1 MRVAGSKFMN
11 DCISGFKWPSLED
24 SCPHT
29 GRPAKSNY
37 LGLTGPVLL
46 IMIAMSAIALR
57 AEQPIAYSHKIHIEH
72 GLQCL
77 DCHSGADTGARA
89 TIPSVSKCMLCHAKI
104 ATGNPEVKK
113 VADFAAARREIP
125 WERVYGFEAAALVK
139 FQHAPHT
146 RAGVQCA
153 RCHGDMT
160 QAATAQP
167 LVKHNMGTCLSCHR
181 QNHASEDCA
190 TCHY

>member
-1 MRVAGSKFMN
+1 MN
-11 DCISGFKWPSLED
+11 DRISCFNRPNREESAPSGNPYAGKTFSQLF
-24 SCPHT
+24 CRVRT
-29 GRPAKSNY
+29 TY
-37 LGLTGPVLL
+37 ILM
-46 IMIAMSAIALR
+46 MIVSMAATVLR

-104 ATGNPEVKK
+104 ATDNPEVKK
-113 VADFAAARREIP
+113 VAEFAAARREIP
-125 WERVYGFEAAALVK
+125 WERVYGFDPGALVK
-139 FQHAPHT
+139 FQHAPHI

-167 LVKHNMGTCLSCHR
+167 LVKHSMGTCLTCHR
-181 QNHASEDCA
+181 QNHASEDCT

>member
-1 MRVAGSKFMN
+1 MIQ
-11 DCISGFKWPSLED
+11 CITYFKRPSLENSDLLGSNSPLRGRRPGD
-24 SCPHT
+24 SRVLRAT
-29 GRPAKSNY
+29 G
-37 LGLTGPVLL
+37 TLL
-46 IMIAMSAIALR
+46 LVVMAMAATVLR

-113 VADFAAARREIP
+113 VAGFAAARREIP
-125 WERVYGFEAAALVK
+125 WERVYGFDSAALVK
-139 FQHAPHT
+139 FQHAPHI
-146 RAGVQCA
+146 RAGVQCV

-167 LVKHNMGTCLSCHR
+167 LVKHNMGTCVSCHR
-181 QNHASEDCA
+181 ENHASEDCA

>member
-1 MRVAGSKFMN
+1 MIQ
-11 DCISGFKWPSLED
+11 CITYFKRPSLENSDLLGSNSPLRGRRPGD
-24 SCPHT
+24 SRVLRAT
-29 GRPAKSNY
+29 G
-37 LGLTGPVLL
+37 TLL
-46 IMIAMSAIALR
+46 LVVMAMAATVLR

-89 TIPSVSKCMLCHAKI
+89 TVPSVSKCMLCHAKI

-113 VADFAAARREIP
+113 VAGFAAARREIP
-125 WERVYGFEAAALVK
+125 WERVYGFDSAALVK
-139 FQHAPHT
+139 FQHAPHI
-146 RAGVQCA
+146 RAGVQCV

-167 LVKHNMGTCLSCHR
+167 LVKHNMGTCVSCHR
-181 QNHASEDCA
+181 ENHASEDCA

>member
-11 DCISGFKWPSLED
+11 DCISFKRPSLED

-29 GRPAKSNY
+29 GGPSNSSY
-37 LGLTGPVLL
+37 WRAVGTVLL
-46 IMIAMSAIALR
+46 VLIAAAALR

-104 ATGNPEVKK
+104 AVEKPEVKK
-113 VADFAAARREIP
+113 IAAFSAARREIP
-125 WERVYGFEAAALVK
+125 WERVYGFDPGALVK
-139 FQHAPHT
+139 FRHAPHI

>member
-1 MRVAGSKFMN
+1 MIQ
-11 DCISGFKWPSLED
+11 CITYFKRPSLENSDLLGSNSPLRGRRPGD
-24 SCPHT
+24 SRVLRAT
-29 GRPAKSNY
+29 GT
-37 LGLTGPVLL
+37 LLLVVL
-46 IMIAMSAIALR
+46 AMAATVLR

-113 VADFAAARREIP
+113 VAGFAAARREIP
-125 WERVYGFEAAALVK
+125 WERVYGFDSAALVK
-139 FQHAPHT
+139 FQHAPHI
-146 RAGVQCA
+146 RAGVQCV

-167 LVKHNMGTCLSCHR
+167 LVKHNMGTCVSCHR
-181 QNHASEDCA
+181 ENHASEDCA

>member
-1 MRVAGSKFMN
+1 MIQ
-11 DCISGFKWPSLED
+11 CITYFKRPSLENSDLLGSNSPLRGRRPGD
-24 SCPHT
+24 SRVLRAT
-29 GRPAKSNY
+29 G
-37 LGLTGPVLL
+37 TLL
-46 IMIAMSAIALR
+46 LVVMAMAATVLR

-113 VADFAAARREIP
+113 VAVFAAARREIP
-125 WERVYGFEAAALVK
+125 WERVYGFDSAALVK
-139 FQHAPHT
+139 FQHAPHI
-146 RAGVQCA
+146 RAGVQCV

-167 LVKHNMGTCLSCHR
+167 LVKHNMGTCVSCHR
-181 QNHASEDCA
+181 ENHASEDCA

>member
-1 MRVAGSKFMN
+1 MN
-11 DCISGFKWPSLED
+11 DCISCFNRPNREESAPSGN
-24 SCPHT
+24 PRT
-29 GRPAKSNY
+29 GKSFSQ
-37 LGLTGPVLL
+37 LFCRLQAIFLL
-46 IMIAMSAIALR
+46 ITIISVAASALR

-104 ATGNPEVKK
+104 ATDNAQVKK
-113 VADFAAARREIP
+113 VAEFAAARREIP
-125 WERVYGFEAAALVK
+125 WERVYGFDPGALVK
-139 FQHAPHT
+139 FRHAPHI

>member
-1 MRVAGSKFMN
+1 MIQ
-11 DCISGFKWPSLED
+11 CITYFKRSSLENSDLLGSNSPLRGRRPGD
-24 SCPHT
+24 SRVLRAT
-29 GRPAKSNY
+29 G
-37 LGLTGPVLL
+37 TLL
-46 IMIAMSAIALR
+46 LVVMAMAATVLR

-113 VADFAAARREIP
+113 VAGFAAARREIP
-125 WERVYGFEAAALVK
+125 WERVYGFDSAALVK
-139 FQHAPHT
+139 FQHAPHI
-146 RAGVQCA
+146 RAGVQCV

-167 LVKHNMGTCLSCHR
+167 LVKHNMGTCVSCHR
-181 QNHASEDCA
+181 ENHASEDCA

>member
-1 MRVAGSKFMN
+1 MIH
-11 DCISGFKWPSLED
+11 CITYFKRPSLENSDLLGSNSPLRGRRPGD
-24 SCPHT
+24 SRVLRAT
-29 GRPAKSNY
+29 G
-37 LGLTGPVLL
+37 TLL
-46 IMIAMSAIALR
+46 LVVMAMAATVLR

-104 ATGNPEVKK
+104 ATDNPEVKK
-113 VADFAAARREIP
+113 VAGFAAARREIP
-125 WERVYGFEAAALVK
+125 WERVYGFDPAALVK
-139 FQHAPHT
+139 FQHAPHI
-146 RAGVQCA
+146 RAGVQCV

-167 LVKHNMGTCLSCHR
+167 LVKHNMGTCVSCHR
-181 QNHASEDCA
+181 ENHASEDCA

>member
-1 MRVAGSKFMN
+1 MIQ
-11 DCISGFKWPSLED
+11 CITYFKRPSLENSDLLESKAPLRGRRPGD
-24 SCPHT
+24 SRVLRAT
-29 GRPAKSNY
+29 GTLS
-37 LGLTGPVLL
+37 LV
-46 IMIAMSAIALR
+46 MIAMAASVLR

-113 VADFAAARREIP
+113 VAGFAAARREIP
-125 WERVYGFEAAALVK
+125 WERVYGFDSAALVK
-139 FQHAPHT
+139 FQHAPHI
-146 RAGVQCA
+146 RAGVQCV

-167 LVKHNMGTCLSCHR
+167 LVKHNMGTCVSCHR
-181 QNHASEDCA
+181 ENHASEDCA

>member
-1 MRVAGSKFMN
+1 MIH
-11 DCISGFKWPSLED
+11 CITYFKRPSLENSDLLGSNSPFRGRRPGD
-24 SCPHT
+24 SSVLKAT
-29 GRPAKSNY
+29 G
-37 LGLTGPVLL
+37 TLL
-46 IMIAMSAIALR
+46 LVMIATGATVLC

-113 VADFAAARREIP
+113 VAEFAAARREIP
-125 WERVYGFEAAALVK
+125 WERVYGFDSAALVK
-139 FQHAPHT
+139 FQHAPHI
-146 RAGVQCA
+146 RAGVQCV

-167 LVKHNMGTCLSCHR
+167 LVKHNMGTCVSCHR
-181 QNHASEDCA
+181 ENHASEDCA

>member
-1 MRVAGSKFMN
+1 MN
-11 DCISGFKWPSLED
+11 DCISFKRPSLED
-24 SCPHT
+24 SCPHFGGT
-29 GRPAKSNY
+29 SNSSY
-37 LGLTGPVLL
+37 WRAIGLVLFVL
-46 IMIAMSAIALR
+46 MVAPALR

-104 ATGNPEVKK
+104 AVEKPEVKK
-113 VADFAAARREIP
+113 IAAFAAARREIP
-125 WERVYGFEAAALVK
+125 WERVYGFDPGALVK
-139 FQHAPHT
+139 FRHAPHI